1 VDYASSKA
9 GAGVAAADAATTSV
23 KIVVAGGFGV
33 GKTTFVG
40 SVSEITPL
48 TTEAVMT
55 SASDRLDDL
64 SHTPDK
70 TTTTVAMDFGRVT
83 LDAGLILYLFGTP
96 GQHRFWFMWDDLI
109 HGAIGAVVL
118 VDTRRLADSFPA
130 VDYFEA
136 AGLPFIVAINGFNG
150 DVRHKMDD
158 VGEALAVSPHVPVVQ
173 CDARDR
179 GSTQSALISLV
190 EHAMAVQ
197 IGGARPRHSA
207 AGWAGEGAVPGREP
221 APPTAR
227 QLCSGDR
234 AFAISTRCAC

>member
-1 VDYASSKA
+1 VDFASSDRLR
-9 GAGVAAADAATTSV
+9 GDPADAAMTSV

-55 SASDRLDDL
+55 AASDGVDDL
-64 SHTPDK
+64 SHVPDK

-109 HGAIGAVVL
+109 QGAIGAVVL

-130 VDYFEA
+130 VDYFEN
-136 AGLPFIVAINGFNG
+136 AGVPFLIGINGFHGRFPHDAG
-150 DVRHKMDD
+150 DVQD
-158 VGEALAVSPHVPVVQ
+158 ALSVNPGVPIIQ
-173 CDARDR
+173 CDARR
-179 GSTQSALISLV
+179 RASTKNALISLV
-190 EHAMAVQ
+190 QHAMA
-197 IGGARPRHSA
+197 
-207 AGWAGEGAVPGREP
+207 
-221 APPTAR
+221 T
-227 QLCSGDR
+227 QLSMR
-234 AFAISTRCAC
+234 